1 MQAFSWNYGDIFITL
16 IAIGI
21 TFRFNQF
28 NNYFVTVLND
38 ESLMTEATW
47 RNLRIHY
54 FQLIDLLHFI
64 DSKVSGLILISSGH
78 NMIVIIFKIFSAFK

>member
-28 NNYFVTVLND
+28 NCYFRKVLQD
-38 ESLMTEATW
+38 ESLMTAATF
-47 RNLRIHY
+47 RDMRIDY

-78 NMIVIIFKIFSAFK
+78 NFIVLIFKIFSAFK